1 MLNTTIN
8 GWNIQET
15 ETGMKFEHFCNW
27 KPVSRHRLPELLKG
41 YAINGAFEDD
51 EALILTLVKDGN
63 FKLLKI
69 ETAGGHPCIG
79 IIDEISMGAFRR
91 IFMAYCEQDDR
102 QPTRQIVEE

>member
-69 ETAGGHPCIG
+69 ETTGGRPCIS
-79 IIDEISMGAFRR
+79 IIDEITMGAFRR
-91 IFMAYCEQDDR
+91 IFMAYQEGEDHQ
-102 QPTRQIVEE
+102 QNKQEV